1 MLDRVPEVLPLLL
14 PWIALAF
21 LAVLVFPPLAFA
33 AIFRILKSLLPSRY
47 LELSIGARYLKARK
61 FPRLISAVTYISV
74 SGITLG
80 VMALII
86 VLGVMTGFEEDLKSK
101 ILGTNSHVVILD
113 QAGGVLTDWQP
124 LLKKVEEIPHVVSSS
139 PFIFTQVMLSSESS
153 VSGVVLRGID
163 PDLEG
168 KVTDLPKN
176 IQAGDLADLGGE
188 RDRPGI
194 VIGRE
199 LANQLN
205 VYPGDPIQVIS
216 PFGKTTPAGPAP
228 KVAAFEVVA
237 IFKSGMFEYDTGL
250 AYIHLEEAQRF
261 LNLGDSITGIEIR
274 VDDIYKAGQVAI
286 EARRKLGFP
295 YWARDWMNMNQ
306 AFFSALK
313 LEKMAMFIILT
324 LIVFVA
330 SFNIISSLIM
340 KVLEKH
346 HDIAVLKSFGASY
359 RQIMGIFMT
368 EGLVIG
374 MVGTLLGNLLG
385 LGVLK
390 ALDKYKFITLPSN
403 VYYIDT
409 LPVKMEPQMLVIISA
424 AAMIIS
430 VAATIYP
437 SWKAASLDPVA
448 VMRYE

>member
-1 MLDRVPEVLPLLL
+1 M
-14 PWIALAF
+14 
-21 LAVLVFPPLAFA
+21 
-33 AIFRILKSLLPSRY
+33 
-47 LELSIGARYLKARK
+47 
-61 FPRLISAVTYISV
+61 TYISV

-437 SWKAASLDPVA
+437 SWKAASLNPVA